1 MFRFH
6 QKPDDEVD
14 ALVKE
19 MLGLLMKYQERA
31 RIKDAVK
38 AKARRRLVFGL
49 REVGPR
55 PHLLPDCSPSL
66 RCFLVIAPC
75 SPVLCIVYPALL
87 NLPFLLRRPRKRC

>member
-1 MFRFH
+1 MTFLALRDLTLLLLFDMIFD
-6 QKPDDEVD
+6 QKPDDQVD

-49 REVGPR
+49 REVSFYDVFPYR
-55 PHLLPDCSPSL
+55 YWCD
-66 RCFLVIAPC
+66 LV
-75 SPVLCIVYPALL
+75 
-87 NLPFLLRRPRKRC
+87 F